1 RGFCRIVGPVSDR
14 LQRLQLDHWATQSRR
29 LVLFSMGARH
39 PIRSFHDS
47 PLHVDRPLLCR
58 SAVPLS
64 NGSGAASLFTAG
76 RSRNSHCRHLLFA
89 FPVTLCFPAPSCQR
103 MARRNLW
110 LVLVN
115 GFAFQSPSVLVSRPA
130 VA

>member
-1 RGFCRIVGPVSDR
+1 
-14 LQRLQLDHWATQSRR
+14 
-29 LVLFSMGARH
+29 MGARH

-76 RSRNSHCRHLLFA
+76 RSRNSHFRHFLFS
-89 FPVTLCFPAPSCQR
+89 FSLSLFFSAPSCQR
-103 MARRNLW
+103 IAPRNLLFVLRDGFGFLSPPLVARR
-110 LVLVN
+110 
-115 GFAFQSPSVLVSRPA
+115 AA
-130 VA
+130 VASS